1 MAQWGQTESSSN
13 AVKWGPSA
21 LAIVAANTT
30 TSAALFNNTTISAFV
45 SGQGTG
51 VFAASAAEVAT
62 TSGPIVDIVLTYA
75 GSGYPAN
82 AAVTITGGGGSGAT
96 ANALANST
104 GRIATVYANEHGSAF
119 TSNPVIAVA
128 APAPIV
134 FSGNS
139 TNVTVG
145 NSTVNGFITLG
156 TTNTALWANGDA
168 LTYLVAASNTAVGGL
183 ANNGTYYVLVSN
195 TTAIQLSATQ
205 NGPAINLTSVAAGAQ
220 AGHTLT
226 GETATAVASIGGGRN
241 KGVTAGWVMRRE
253 GTGGRAGR
261 VSYESLVA
269 MRSIVTD
276 SADDIVLPDA

>member
-1 MAQWGQTESSSN
+1 MAQWGNTDAVSN
-13 AVKWGPSA
+13 AVKWGPQA
-21 LAIVAANTT
+21 LAIVTSNTVTSGNLFQNTT
-30 TSAALFNNTTISAFV
+30 VSAFV
-45 SGQGTG
+45 TGQEVGLWG
-51 VFAASAAEVAT
+51 VSTTEAAVGANTIAEY
-62 TSGPIVDIVLTYA
+62 SIVSS

-82 AAVTITGGGGSGAT
+82 AAVTITGGGGTGAT

-104 GRIATVYANEHGSAF
+104 GRVSKVFSNQVGSAF
-119 TSNPVIAVA
+119 SSVPTIAVA

-156 TTNTALWANGDA
+156 ATNTALWANGDA

-183 ANNGTYYVLVSN
+183 SNNSTYYVLVANS
-195 TTAIQLSATQ
+195 TAIQLSATK
-205 NGPAINLTSVAAGAQ
+205 GGAAINLASAAAGAQ

-226 GETATAVASIGGGRN
+226 GETAVAVAVMGGGKNRA
-241 KGVTAGWVMRRE
+241 TAGWNIRKV

-261 VSYESLVA
+261 VTFEPIVA
-269 MRSIVTD
+269 MRSLSNGT
-276 SADDIVLPDA
+276 ADDPILPNS